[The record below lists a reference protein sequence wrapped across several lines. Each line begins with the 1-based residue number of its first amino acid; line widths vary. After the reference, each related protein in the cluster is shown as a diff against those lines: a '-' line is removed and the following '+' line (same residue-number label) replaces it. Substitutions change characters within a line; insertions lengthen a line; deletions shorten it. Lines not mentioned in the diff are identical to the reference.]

1 MSINNV
7 LYRVQKV
14 YIHLCIKKQYFN
26 PQIANLYTKKLL
38 TYCGVISCNVH
49 LKVKIYFYTEV
60 I

>member
-26 PQIANLYTKKLL
+26 LQIANLYTNKLL
-38 TYCGVISCNVH
+38 TYSGVISCNVH